1 MRFSFLHIGTFKVHT
16 FYGLDKDHMNGLVP
30 REALILSGELLG
42 SGAFRSVRGGGL
54 VSNPS

>member
-42 SGAFRSVRGGGL
+42 SGAFRSVRGG
-54 VSNPS
+54 V